1 MVNQRAN
8 VGQTLPLLP
17 RAAEARLRRVMDV
30 FPVAVLMGARQTGKS
45 TLARNIAE
53 SDGRLYLSLD
63 DLDVRAQAESDPA
76 GLLARSE
83 RMVLDEVQRVPDL
96 LLAIKQAVD
105 EDRPKQRGRFL
116 LTGSA
121 NLLLMETVADSLAGR
136 AGYVTLWPLTRRE
149 LLGRGHTGAWDVL
162 LDTPPEAWIDGL
174 AASPAP
180 SAEWTETVRVG
191 GYPTPAY
198 ELDDPDAAGVWFDGY
213 VRTYLER
220 DLQQLASIDGLVDF
234 RRLMRIAALRVGNV
248 AVQSEIARDADLPH
262 STARRYLN
270 LLETSFQVIRTEPF
284 AGNRT
289 KRVVKSPKLF
299 WNDTALALHVA
310 GETSPRGA
318 HLENFVLTDLQAWKD
333 IRPGSPQILYWR
345 TYDGREVDFVIE
357 ERGAV
362 IPIEVKATARP
373 RPRDWATL
381 VEFRERYGDEV
392 TGCVLLHAGEQVEWV
407 SERVLVVPWW
417 RVV

>member
-1 MVNQRAN
+1 VSQA
-8 VGQTLPLLP
+8 LPLLP

-30 FPVAVLMGARQTGKS
+30 FPVTVLMGARQTGKS
-45 TLARNIAE
+45 TLARKIAE

-105 EDRPKQRGRFL
+105 EDRPKRHGRFL

-121 NLLLMETVADSLAGR
+121 NLLLMEKVADSLAGR
-136 AGYVTLWPLTRRE
+136 AGYVTLWPLTRGE
-149 LLGRGHTGAWDVL
+149 LLGRGRTGVWDVF
-162 LDTPPEAWIDGL
+162 LDAPPDAWISGL
-174 AASPAP
+174 AASVPP
-180 SAEWTETVRVG
+180 SAEWTETVRIG

-198 ELDDPDAAGVWFDGY
+198 ELADPDAAAVWFDEY
-213 VRTYLER
+213 LLTYLER

-234 RRLMRIAALRVGNV
+234 RRLMRIAALRVGNL
-248 AVQSEIARDADLPH
+248 AVQSEMARDADLPH

-270 LLETSFQVIRTEPF
+270 LLETSFHVIRTEPF

-299 WNDTALALHVA
+299 WNDTALALHVG
-310 GETSPRGA
+310 GETDPRGA

-333 IRPGSPQILYWR
+333 TRPESPQILYWR

-357 ERGAV
+357 ERGSV

-392 TGCVLLHAGEQVEWV
+392 KGCVLLHAGEQVEWV
-407 SERVLVVPWW
+407 SERVLAVPWW